1 MSRGEHHLAA
11 LADAHLERV
20 GDYESLLFE
29 GTMHATGSLHDR
41 ARRLATGLRAAGVQP
56 GDRVVVLTMNTPE
69 VGIVYNACWRAGA
82 VVTPVMF
89 LISPPE
95 LRHILTDCAP
105 ALVLIT
111 PELKAL
117 LDSASEG
124 LELKVG
130 VIGEDSYAE
139 LESAEPAGITD
150 RDDDD
155 LAALLYTGGTTG
167 RSKGVMLT
175 HRGLWFGGWAL
186 HESGKALE
194 TTRGILPLPLAHA
207 FGIMVACAGMHAE
220 SRRFSVLQRWF
231 NAEDWVA
238 QVEQHRLESS
248 PVVPSMLTMLL
259 ALPLEEHDL
268 SSLKMFGS
276 GGAPLPAALR
286 EQVRTRLG
294 VDVYEGYGL
303 TEATA
308 GVTANRFG
316 ANKPGSVGRPL
327 PGVEVKIAE
336 DGEILVRSWGVM
348 AGYWNSPEQT
358 AETVVDGWLHT
369 GDIGHL
375 DDDGYLF
382 VVDRKKDLIIRG
394 GFNVYPRDVEEAL
407 LQHPDVIQAAC
418 VGRPD
423 EASGEEVV
431 AVVALVPDAT
441 LTGPEL
447 VEWSKTVLSKYKY
460 PREIRVVPAVPLTSV
475 GKTDRK
481 AVRALL
487 AP

>member
-1 MSRGEHHLAA
+1 MTRGEHHLAV

-29 GTMHATGSLHDR
+29 GTVHTTGSLHQR
-41 ARRLATGLRAAGVQP
+41 ATRLAAGLRAAGVQP

-95 LRHILTDCAP
+95 LRHILTDCTP

-111 PELKAL
+111 PELKPL
-117 LDSASEG
+117 LDSATEG
-124 LELKVG
+124 LDLRVA

-139 LESAEPAGITD
+139 LEAADAAGITD
-150 RDDDD
+150 RADDD

-175 HRGLWFGGWAL
+175 HHGLWFAGWAL
-186 HESGKALE
+186 KEGGKALD
-194 TTRGILPLPLAHA
+194 TSRAILPLPLSHA
-207 FGIMVACAGMHAE
+207 FGIMVACSGMHAE
-220 SRRFSVLQRWF
+220 SQRFSVLQRWF
-231 NAEDWVA
+231 DAADWVR
-238 QVEQHRLESS
+238 QVEAHRLETS

-268 SSLKMFGS
+268 GSLKMLGS

-286 EQVRTRLG
+286 EQVRSRLG

-308 GVTANRFG
+308 GVTANRYG
-316 ANKPGSVGRPL
+316 ANKPGSVGQPL
-327 PGVEVKIAE
+327 PGVEIRIAD
-336 DGEILVRSWGVM
+336 DGEVLVRSVGVM
-348 AGYWNSPEQT
+348 AGYWHSPEQT

-375 DDDGYLF
+375 DEDGYLF

-407 LQHPDVIQAAC
+407 LQHPDVVQAAC

-431 AVVALVPDAT
+431 AVVALAPGAT
-441 LTGPEL
+441 VTGPEL
-447 VEWSKTVLSKYKY
+447 VEWSRAVLSKYKY
-460 PREIRVVPAVPLTSV
+460 PREIRVLPAVPLTSV

-481 AVRALL
+481 AVRALVT
-487 AP
+487 A